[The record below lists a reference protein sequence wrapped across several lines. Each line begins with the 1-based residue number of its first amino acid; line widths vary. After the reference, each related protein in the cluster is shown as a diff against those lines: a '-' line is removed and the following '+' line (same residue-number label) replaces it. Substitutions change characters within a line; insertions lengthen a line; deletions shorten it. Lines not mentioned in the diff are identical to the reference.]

1 MRHPRQAARRRSWLL
16 AALAAL
22 LVLAGVRD
30 AGAQKAGPND
40 GEVEALIQG
49 VFESD
54 YKLGPPY
61 KDALDKLEIA
71 RQSCEGSGCSGA
83 VRAQVY
89 VAVGTLFVAL
99 KKTREATEQ
108 FTRALAED
116 PQAALMPEHTSDDAR
131 KAFEAARPPPP
142 KAEPVAPPAKV
153 EPEQGATKKVCKS
166 GGRAPRG
173 WRSPEAFCYFNHAYR
188 AEREREWADCAAY
201 AQASLA
207 FEDRPQ
213 VRFTAAGCAER
224 AGLWIEAL
232 ADFEIVADSAGRFG
246 LHDSARQARS
256 KAQALREKMPKLVV
270 RRPAKATDLVVNM
283 NDEEVPLEK
292 LDGEI
297 WVNPGQRRIYAKGKV
312 DGQTLEFEQ
321 VIEVAEFET
330 ATIDIRLG
338 SKNRD
343 PRVTECLAKARSRED
358 LAACLGGSP
367 TRSPTEGLNIR
378 FGSELSAYHDSDDV
392 DVLTPALS
400 AQVESPTG
408 GWGAGA
414 VFLVDV
420 VTAASADILATA
432 SPRWT
437 ETRYVPAINGHKKFD
452 TVDVSAKAS
461 LSHEP
466 DYIATSIGV
475 GASMEL
481 LQKSVTPSIG
491 YELSYDMSGRAGTS
505 YDVFGRPLTRHAI
518 DLASTFIIDKAT
530 FLTGS
535 LTAIFEDGDSSKPY
549 RYVPMFSPDIATL
562 VQAGQ
567 AIDVVN
573 LVRKS
578 DRLLEQLP
586 TNRQRWALSGRI
598 AHRFDNSTIR
608 AEERVYVDSWGLKAT
623 TTDARYLVDLDKDLR
638 VWPHLRFHAQTG
650 ADFWKLA
657 YVSTWN
663 EAQGTGTVPAL
674 RTGDRELG
682 PLWSL
687 TAGGGSRLAFGE
699 QRNWGLSVVA
709 DVVYTSFLDHL
720 FILQRF
726 GYFGAVQVEV
736 ELE

>member
-1 MRHPRQAARRRSWLL
+1 M
-16 AALAAL
+16 
-22 LVLAGVRD
+22 VAGVRD
-30 AGAQKAGPND
+30 AAAQKAGPND

-54 YKLGPPY
+54 YQLGPPF

-71 RQSCEGSGCSGA
+71 RQSCEGSGCSGV
-83 VRAQVY
+83 VRAKVH
-89 VAVGTLFVAL
+89 VAVGTIYVSL
-99 KKTREATEQ
+99 KKPKEATEQ
-108 FTRALAED
+108 FAKALAED
-116 PQAALMPEHTSDDAR
+116 PQAALMPAHASADVKR
-131 KAFEAARPPPP
+131 AFEAARAPAPTEKPAP
-142 KAEPVAPPAKV
+142 AEKPAATEKPAAPAKADA
-153 EPEQGATKKVCKS
+153 EQAGTKKVCKS

-173 WRSPEAFCYFNHAYR
+173 WKSPEAYCYFNYAYE

-207 FEDRPQ
+207 FEDRPT
-213 VRFTAAGCAER
+213 VRFTAAGCEER
-224 AGLWIEAL
+224 AGLWTEAL

-246 LHDSARQARS
+246 LHDSARQARD
-256 KAQALREKMPKLVV
+256 KAQVLRDKMPKVV
-270 RRPAKATDLVVNM
+270 IRRPANATDLVVNM
-283 NDEEVPLEK
+283 NDGEVPLDK

-330 ATIDIRLG
+330 ATVDIRLG
-338 SKNRD
+338 NKNRD
-343 PRVTECLAKARSRED
+343 PKVTECLAKAKTRED
-358 LAACLGGSP
+358 LAICLGGSP
-367 TRSPTEGLNIR
+367 TGRKLTEGLNIR
-378 FGSELSAYHDSDDV
+378 FGSEISGYHDSDNV

-408 GWGAGA
+408 GWGVGA

-420 VTAASADILATA
+420 VTAASTDILATA

-437 ETRYVPAINGHKKFD
+437 ETRYVPAINGHKKFK

-466 DYIATSIGV
+466 DYLATSIGV

-481 LQKSVTPSIG
+481 AQKSITPSFG
-491 YELSYDMSGRAGTS
+491 YELSYDMQGRAGTS
-505 YDVFGRPLTRHAI
+505 YDVFGRPLTRHAL
-518 DLASTFIIDKAT
+518 DFASTFIIDKAT
-530 FLTGS
+530 FVTGS
-535 LTAIFEDGDSSKPY
+535 VTAIFEDGDSSKPY
-549 RYVPMFSPDIATL
+549 RYVPMFSPEIAPL

-573 LVRKS
+573 LVRNS
-578 DRLLEQLP
+578 ERLLEQLP
-586 TNRQRWALSGRI
+586 DSRQRWAISGRI
-598 AHRFDNSTIR
+598 AHRFANSTIR
-608 AEERVYVDSWGLKAT
+608 AEERLYVDNWGLKAT

-638 VWPHLRFHAQTG
+638 VWPHVRFHAQTG

-657 YVSTWN
+657 YVSN
-663 EAQGTGTVPAL
+663 YSEATGTGTVPAL

-687 TAGGGSRLAFGE
+687 TLGGGSRLAFGE
-699 QRNWGLSVVA
+699 DRNWGLTVVA
-709 DVVYTSFLDHL
+709 DVVYTSFLEHL

-726 GYFGAVQVEV
+726 GYFGALQVEV